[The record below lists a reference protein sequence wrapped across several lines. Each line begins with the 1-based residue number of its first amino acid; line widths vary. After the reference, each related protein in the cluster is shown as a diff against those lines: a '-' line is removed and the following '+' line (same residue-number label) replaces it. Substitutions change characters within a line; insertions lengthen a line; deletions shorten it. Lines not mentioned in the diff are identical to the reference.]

1 MFRNRLPL
9 PVQQIFVA
17 TGGASLVI
25 LLAGLLASCGAQSQK
40 PAATISWAAPGAISH
55 GTPLSAKQL
64 NASASVAGT
73 FAYAPPAGTVPAAG
87 TNTLYVIFSPTDTAD
102 YGTMMT
108 KGVALTVT
116 PGAAVVSWPTPSA
129 IHSGTALSAAQ
140 LDATASVPGTFAYTP
155 AGGTVPAAGT
165 DTLSVTFIPTNT
177 TEYAVVTKTVSLAVT
192 PAANSGTVVSWT
204 APAAITYGT
213 ALSAAQLD
221 ATASVP
227 GTFTYTPRVGT
238 ILKAGNSTLSVTF
251 TPSNAADF
259 STVTKTVSLSVTQT
273 APTIT
278 WNTPAPIAAG
288 TALSAAQLDATASVP
303 GTFTYVPGAQA
314 VLSAGT
320 SPLYVLFT
328 PTDSTDYASVV
339 KTVNLTV
346 DSSAAVVTWA
356 TPATISFGT
365 ALSAT
370 QLDATASL
378 PGTFAY
384 TPALG
389 TTPAVGTDTLSVT
402 FTPTATPS
410 ATVTKTVSLTV
421 TKATPTVTW
430 ATPAAI
436 TAGTALTAAQLNA
449 TASVP
454 GTLLYTPAAGA
465 VPAAGT
471 DTLSVTFTPTNT
483 TGYTTVT
490 KTVSLTVNSTSGS
503 TSAST
508 TNIAISSTV
517 LQTGVTHL
525 GMNIDKEDYY
535 DSGQMLRNLTVR
547 NPGFEGE
554 LRQTI
559 LNCAAVTATSCTDTN
574 QYSTWPA
581 NFVQGAQFNFIYG
594 AAAGQTGT
602 VTSSTVA
609 VQSASQGITINFPA
623 LAKPPAVGDYVIVK
637 LTIPG
642 NGSQGWWTTTS
653 GGATITSEST
663 DLSPDTPGKQA
674 LQITAAGSGQSAN
687 VTAYF
692 DSTPGHSFVQLKGTY
707 QITFR
712 AKGTGGSN
720 QLIVSML
727 RQGGATFFNQT
738 VSLTSAWQN
747 YTYSFTANE
756 TGSSIGTAG
765 LGFQINGADV
775 LLDDVSVAPATAT
788 AANPTPFRDE
798 VVSTLTALHPGVL
811 RYMDST
817 TYGSTIANLLAVPF
831 ARQLSSWATG
841 SAVPEDMALGLHEF
855 LQLCQTV
862 GAVPYY
868 NMPAG
873 ITPTEVQNLMEYL
886 GGPSTSTYGAI
897 RAARGQ
903 AAPWTTVF
911 PIIHLELGNELWNN
925 GTFAGAAIPGYA
937 ASSNEVTTIFGAA
950 KSSPYYSSSNF
961 DFVMGSWFSVPWW
974 TQQEVALAS
983 NYDSVSV
990 SPYLYGSLNDTSSN
1004 EAIFGPM
1011 FAEPESLDSVST
1023 GLMVQQVEAVSAVGK
1038 KTVVYEVNMGTESGS
1053 ATQAQVNSV
1062 VPSVSAGITL
1072 AEHLLLMIRDLGIT
1086 TMNVWALPEY
1096 ENAFINSANGSET
1109 TPLFGTVVDMGGSTN
1124 LRRPT
1129 FIGQQLANSAIL
1141 PTVVQTTISG
1151 ANPTWTQPLSTNG
1164 NIQLNNAHE
1173 IQSIA
1178 FSDGASS
1185 RSVVVFNLSRTQAL
1199 PVTFSGP
1206 NAPTGTVTL
1215 SQLTS
1220 ANLTDTNETAD
1231 VVNTTS
1237 STLSNFQPATSYSLP
1252 PFSMTVFS
1260 WQVGQ

>member
-1 MFRNRLPL
+1 
-9 PVQQIFVA
+9 
-17 TGGASLVI
+17 
-25 LLAGLLASCGAQSQK
+25 
-40 PAATISWAAPGAISH
+40 
-55 GTPLSAKQL
+55 
-64 NASASVAGT
+64 
-73 FAYAPPAGTVPAAG
+73 
-87 TNTLYVIFSPTDTAD
+87 
-102 YGTMMT
+102 
-108 KGVALTVT
+108 
-116 PGAAVVSWPTPSA
+116 
-129 IHSGTALSAAQ
+129 
-140 LDATASVPGTFAYTP
+140 
-155 AGGTVPAAGT
+155 
-165 DTLSVTFIPTNT
+165 
-177 TEYAVVTKTVSLAVT
+177 
-192 PAANSGTVVSWT
+192 
-204 APAAITYGT
+204 
-213 ALSAAQLD
+213 
-221 ATASVP
+221 
-227 GTFTYTPRVGT
+227 
-238 ILKAGNSTLSVTF
+238 
-251 TPSNAADF
+251 
-259 STVTKTVSLSVTQT
+259 
-273 APTIT
+273 
-278 WNTPAPIAAG
+278 
-288 TALSAAQLDATASVP
+288 
-303 GTFTYVPGAQA
+303 
-314 VLSAGT
+314 LSAGT